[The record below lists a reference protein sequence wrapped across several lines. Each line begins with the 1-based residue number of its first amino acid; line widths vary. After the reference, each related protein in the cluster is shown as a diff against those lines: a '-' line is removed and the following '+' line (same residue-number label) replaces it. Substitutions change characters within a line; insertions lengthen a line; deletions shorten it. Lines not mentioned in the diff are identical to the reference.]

1 MSTEDDL
8 QKIRDLELKT
18 FDLGEQAGGMQLIIA
33 AKAISSTEY
42 YAITLGNKSLI
53 NNNNLEDSIPQ
64 ESFNDVEKK
73 FCSRLYW
80 YILSLNANKFKEKGI
95 SVNDFIPD
103 SYDTEKDV
111 DKDMN
116 DLKMRFFKLNF
127 IDDQLNAIEY
137 IKFEGMCEVAKIVT
151 DNKFIEQVKKDVC
164 ITENKTV
171 RDDEIL
177 SDEEVEELLNCFSE
191 NTYKNNEN
199 SSSYSEKTIEEM
211 LNYSLSE
218 NNEKK
223 SEKVK
228 YYDFKRPDKLS
239 YEDREI
245 NVQFGIILTDNL
257 AKELKKQ
264 FCNYISNI
272 HTDLFT
278 VDELMYEEFYR
289 SMPNHAAITSFKWN
303 KKDALFE
310 IDPNANCALLK
321 NFIQVDENDFRNREM
336 TESEIKLYKKN
347 IESCVLKALIR
358 SCKKNKAYNNNSI
371 KRSIFKK
378 KEFINYYPKFLD
390 SHRYKGYGSGC
401 LFTIELSF
409 NTSTD
414 FIQSTLNLFLEWKL
428 AKQIADNIT
437 GKKKKRKKIFTN
449 NQIDKKECF
458 IEAKLGN
465 TSMFLSDV
473 KEINKGSIIDLDQ
486 SAFEPITIYVDG
498 KEFAK
503 GEVVVRDK
511 NNNFSLRVTELL

>member
-8 QKIRDLELKT
+8 QKIRDLELKC
-18 FDLGEQAGGMQLIIA
+18 FDLGEQGGGMQLIIA

-53 NNNNLEDSIPQ
+53 NNNNHEDSIPQ

-73 FCSRLYW
+73 FCSQLYW

-95 SVNDFIPD
+95 SVNDFISN

-137 IKFEGMCEVAKIVT
+137 INFEGMCEVAKIVT

-171 RDDEIL
+171 CDDEIL

-199 SSSYSEKTIEEM
+199 SSSYSEKSIEEM

-218 NNEKK
+218 KNEKK
-223 SEKVK
+223 SEKIK
-228 YYDFKRPDKLS
+228 YYDFKRPERLS
-239 YEDREI
+239 HDDLEG
-245 NVQFGIILTDNL
+245 NTTFGVILAENL
-257 AKELKKQ
+257 VKEFKKN
-264 FCNYISNI
+264 FSN
-272 HTDLFT
+272 HVRNLHAELLT
-278 VDELMYEEFYR
+278 VDEFTFEEFYR
-289 SMPNHAAITSFKWN
+289 SMPNYAPITSSKWN
-303 KKDALFE
+303 KHYVLFE
-310 IDPNANCALLK
+310 IDPDAKCALLK

-347 IESCVLKALIR
+347 IESCIFKALIR
-358 SCKKNKAYNNNSI
+358 SCKKNMAYNDNSI
-371 KRSIFKK
+371 KRPIFTK
-378 KEFINYYPKFLD
+378 KEFTNYCYKISDYHKF
-390 SHRYKGYGSGC
+390 KNNKTGC
-401 LFTIELSF
+401 FFTIGLSF
-409 NTSTD
+409 NTSTE
-414 FIQSTLNLFLEWKL
+414 FIHSNINLFLDWKL

-486 SAFEPITIYVDG
+486 SAFEPIIIYVDG